1 MSLLESE
8 VVSVL
13 ETLVKDTVKE
23 ITTFVDLSG
32 ITLPPLIETNVTANE
47 SVTLDFTAHLNCVLE
62 RNAKEAVEKIC
73 QLFSALQHLETRNA
87 QDSLKT
93 TLKQVEERQKILQ
106 GETNLNDSALFRSQ
120 SSDQLTLVSTE
131 KIIVSWEEEEEIIDT
146 EYVRTP
152 IKTQKAVIIKDEKS
166 ADCSENSNHSLFVVL
181 QDSDDE
187 EESRT
192 LSSLKSRR
200 AQLRCRMKN
209 KAFSCKHCR
218 RKFDSLVLLRAH
230 RVIHA
235 AGDKTFS
242 CSECVIVARPS
253 PNINS

>member
-32 ITLPPLIETNVTANE
+32 IPPLTETTANE
-47 SVTLDFTAHLNCVLE
+47 SVSLDFTTHLNCVLE

-73 QLFSALQHLETRNA
+73 QLFSALQHLETTPSA

-93 TLKQVEERQKILQ
+93 TLKQTQIQQKTLQ
-106 GETNLNDSALFRSQ
+106 GETNLTDSALLRSQ

-131 KIIVSWEEEEEIIDT
+131 EIIVSWEEEEEIIDT
-146 EYVRTP
+146 EHVRTP
-152 IKTQKAVIIKDEKS
+152 IKTQKTVIIKDEKS
-166 ADCSENSNHSLFVVL
+166 ADCSENGNHSLFVAL

-192 LSSLKSRR
+192 LSILKSKRDR
-200 AQLRCRMKN
+200 LRCRKKE
-209 KAFSCKHCR
+209 KAFSCKHCK

-230 RVIHA
+230 RVIHS
-235 AGDKTFS
+235 AGEKTFS
-242 CSECVIVARPS
+242 CSQCVIVARPS
-253 PNINS
+253 HNINS